1 MRPTDLDGWVYM
13 FSIVKGM
20 KEADIYISN
29 GLEEKFK
36 VECVFDSKV
45 QGTTEDVVLDYC
57 REVGEDFVMR
67 SCYEKDY

>member
-1 MRPTDLDGWVYM
+1 MRTTEANGWVYM

-36 VECVFDSKV
+36 VECVFDSETQEV
-45 QGTTEDVVLDYC
+45 VEDMTLDHC
-57 REVGEDFVMR
+57 REVGEDFVMGR
-67 SCYEKDY
+67 

>member
-45 QGTTEDVVLDYC
+45 QEVVEDVVLDYC
-57 REVGEDFVMR
+57 REVGEDFVMGR
-67 SCYEKDY
+67 

>member
-1 MRPTDLDGWVYM
+1 MRTTEPNGWVYM

-29 GLEEKFK
+29 GLEEKFR

-45 QGTTEDVVLDYC
+45 QEVVEDVTLDYC
-57 REVGEDFVMR
+57 REVGEDFVMGR
-67 SCYEKDY
+67 

>member
-36 VECVFDSKV
+36 VECMFDSETQEV
-45 QGTTEDVVLDYC
+45 VEDTTLDYC
-57 REVGEDFVMR
+57 REVGEDFVMGR
-67 SCYEKDY
+67 